1 MTPSSKR
8 TLGLMTG
15 VEASGAR
22 SRYLKKK
29 PNASRP
35 VATDAIIVTV
45 MTK

>member
-8 TLGLMTG
+8 TLGLTIG
-15 VEASGAR
+15 VEAFGVR
-22 SRYLKKK
+22 SRYLKKNPK
-29 PNASRP
+29 ARRP